1 MKIMNDIYAFLKNNN
16 ITYERF
22 DHAAVFTCED
32 AKELCPPMPGSSIKN
47 LFLYDSKSDQHFLV
61 VIGNDKRI
69 DLKKLKNLLNAS
81 KLSFGSEERLKHY
94 LGVEPG
100 SVTILGLVNDTNH
113 AVNVIFDQQIWGQ
126 PLQSHPLVNTATL
139 VIQQQDIERFLQ
151 VTGHQYR
158 VIDIPGR

>member
-22 DHAAVFTCED
+22 DHPAVFTCED

-47 LFLYDSKSDQHFLV
+47 LFLYDSKSEQHFLV

-69 DLKKLKNLLNAS
+69 DLKKLKDLLNAS

-100 SVTILGLVNDTNH
+100 SVTILGLVNDTDH
-113 AVNVIFDQQIWGQ
+113 AVNVIFDLEIWGK
-126 PLQSHPLVNTATL
+126 PLQCHPLVNTATL
-139 VIQQQDIERFLQ
+139 VIQAQDIKRFLQ